1 MTSSRFAVAVHVLAL
16 LASSREEALSSEYI
30 AGSVNTNPVVIR
42 RLMVMLRAAG
52 LVQTLAGR
60 GGGFLL
66 AVEPEDV
73 TLLDIYRAVDERA
86 LIAIHNQ
93 PNVQCE
99 VGRHIKTV
107 LEDYTTAAA
116 RAMEAS
122 LQTVTLAAVVSSIGR
137 LTSSETSATG

>member
-1 MTSSRFAVAVHVLAL
+1 M
-16 LASSREEALSSEYI
+16 
-30 AGSVNTNPVVIR
+30 G
-42 RLMVMLRAAG
+42 MLRAAG

-66 AVEPEDV
+66 AVEPETV
-73 TLLDIYRAVDERA
+73 TLLDIYRAVDERE
-86 LIAIHNQ
+86 LIAIHEQ

-116 RAMEAS
+116 RAMEES
-122 LQTVTLAAVVSSIGR
+122 LRTVSLAAVVASIGR
-137 LTSSETSATG
+137 LTASEATANTASR